1 LKIIKKV
8 KQKGSTCPKKR
19 PDEEGHCDDGY
30 YKKNN
35 SHRDECCYKIKN
47 SGKNPGKQ

>member
-30 YKKNN
+30 YKK
-35 SHRDECCYKIKN
+35 I
-47 SGKNPGKQ
+47 